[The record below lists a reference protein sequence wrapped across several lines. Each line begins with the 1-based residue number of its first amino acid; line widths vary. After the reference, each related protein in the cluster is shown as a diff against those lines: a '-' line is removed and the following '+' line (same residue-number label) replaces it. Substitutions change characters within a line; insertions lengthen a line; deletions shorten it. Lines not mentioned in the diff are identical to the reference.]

1 MVIKSWFFLNT
12 SNFVTESYDQLNEF
26 HFDYAMS
33 LIADEEDIEQEV
45 RLHRQTL
52 EIKLLLHITRRVM
65 H

>member
-1 MVIKSWFFLNT
+1 MIKSCFFLNT
-12 SNFVTESYDQLNEF
+12 SNFVTESYEQVNEF
-26 HFDYAMS
+26 HFDYVMS
-33 LIADEEDIEQEV
+33 LIADKEAIEQEV